1 MTNGPYAGTRQI
13 VYGVGAMGALSTRLL
28 VEKGAVVVGAI
39 GVIERSRSK
48 VGRDLVDV
56 AGLG

>member
-13 VYGVGAMGALSTRLL
+13 VYDVVAMGALATRLL

-39 GVIERSRSK
+39 GAIERSPTK